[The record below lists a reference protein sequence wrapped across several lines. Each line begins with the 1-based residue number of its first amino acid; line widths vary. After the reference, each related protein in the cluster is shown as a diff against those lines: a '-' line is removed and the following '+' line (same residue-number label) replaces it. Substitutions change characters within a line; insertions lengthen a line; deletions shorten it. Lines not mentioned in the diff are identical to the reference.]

1 MRAAFASDPARSRGR
16 FHPEPESPIRTA
28 FARDR
33 DRLIHSTAFRR
44 LRYKTQV
51 FVAPDGDHFRVRLT
65 HSLEVAQIARTIAR
79 FLRLNEDLA
88 EVVAL
93 AHDLGHP
100 PFGHSGEDAL
110 TRVMAPWGGFDH
122 NGHAIRI
129 LTLLESR
136 TPAYDGLNLSWE
148 VLEGIAKHNG
158 PVIGPLSRGPG
169 GPVIG
174 PLSCGPG
181 GPVIGPLSRGPDGGA
196 AHPGWALEAQEALWP
211 LELHSFPG
219 LEAQVA
225 ALADD
230 IAYNAHDLDDGL
242 RAGLLNLE
250 QTCAEVPLVDTLWR
264 RVKAAWPAET
274 RASRL
279 IPHLTRDLIG
289 AMVESLLAET
299 AARLAG
305 AQPRS
310 VEDVRAAGRPLVAF
324 APDMLEAIGPLR
336 RHLLQAMYTHPSVTR
351 LRTPAERVVTEL
363 FQALHADPSQL
374 PSRWAERLQGE
385 AGEEPWRA
393 RLTGDY
399 VAGMTDRFAIREH
412 QRLTGRTLMPE
423 EGLLF

>member
-1 MRAAFASDPARSRGR
+1 MTLAPYATDPALSRGR
-16 FHPEPESPIRTA
+16 RFAEPESVLRTA

-65 HSLEVAQIARTIAR
+65 HSLEVAQIARTLAR
-79 FLRLNEDLA
+79 VLALDEDLA

-93 AHDLGHP
+93 GHDLGHP

-110 TRVMAPWGGFDH
+110 ERAMQPYGGFDH

-129 LTLLESR
+129 VTLLESR

-148 VLEGIAKHNG
+148 VLEGLAKHNG
-158 PVIGPLSRGPG
+158 PVT
-169 GPVIG
+169 
-174 PLSCGPG
+174 
-181 GPVIGPLSRGPDGGA
+181 A
-196 AHPGWALEAQEALWP
+196 PGWALAEQEALWP
-211 LELHSFPG
+211 LELATYPG

-242 RAGLLNLE
+242 RSGLLRLE
-250 QTCAEVPLVDTLWR
+250 DACAQVPLLDRLWR
-264 RVKAAWPAET
+264 AVKARWPGEN

-279 IPHLTRDLIG
+279 VPQLTRDLIG

-299 AARLAG
+299 RGRLG
-305 AQPRS
+305 ELQP
-310 VEDVRAAGRPLVAF
+310 VTVDDVRGAGRPMAAF
-324 APDMLEAIGPLR
+324 SGPMLAEVQPLR
-336 RHLLQAMYTHPSVTR
+336 AYLMRAMYTHASVKR
-351 LRTPAERVVTEL
+351 IREPAERVVEELFAVLRDRPTEL
-363 FQALHADPSQL
+363 PA
-374 PSRWAERLQGE
+374 RWQERLAQEGRDE
-385 AGEEPWRA
+385 TWRA
-393 RLTGDY
+393 RIIGDY

-412 QRLTGRTLMPE
+412 HRLTGASLMPDE
-423 EGLLF
+423 SFF

>member
-1 MRAAFASDPARSRGR
+1 MPLSAFATDPEASRGR
-16 FHPEPESPIRTA
+16 LHPEPESPIRSV

-65 HSLEVAQIARTIAR
+65 HSIEVAQIARTIAR
-79 FLRLNEDLA
+79 VLALDEDLA

-110 TRVMAPWGGFDH
+110 ERVMAPFGGFDH

-129 LTLLESR
+129 LTRLESR

-158 PVIGPLSRGPG
+158 PVLE
-169 GPVIG
+169 
-174 PLSCGPG
+174 
-181 GPVIGPLSRGPDGGA
+181 
-196 AHPGWALEAQEALWP
+196 PGWALEAQEADWA
-211 LELHSFPG
+211 LELGSFAG

-242 RAGLLNLE
+242 RAGLLDLE
-250 QTCAEVPLVDTLWR
+250 QVCADVPLVDALWR
-264 RVKAAWPAET
+264 QVRARWPGET
-274 RASRL
+274 RRNRL
-279 IPHLTRDLIG
+279 VPHLVRDLIG
-289 AMVESLLAET
+289 AMVDSLLAET
-299 AARLAG
+299 RAALAEVDP
-305 AQPRS
+305 QS
-310 VEDVRAAGRPLVAF
+310 VDDVRACGRPIAGF
-324 APDMLEAIGPLR
+324 TPEMLGALAPLR
-336 RHLLQAMYTHPSVTR
+336 AFLMRAMYTHPSVKAIR
-351 LRTPAERVVTEL
+351 GPAEQVVAEL
-363 FQALHADPSQL
+363 FQALHDAPGELPERWRDQFAAAEE
-374 PSRWAERLQGE
+374 PSRGRII
-385 AGEEPWRA
+385 
-393 RLTGDY
+393 GDY

-412 QRLTGRTLMPE
+412 RRLTGRTVMPDE
-423 EGLLF
+423 SFF

>member
-1 MRAAFASDPARSRGR
+1 MSRAPFATDPALTRGR
-16 FHPEPESPIRTA
+16 RFPEPESALRSA

-65 HSLEVAQIARTIAR
+65 HSLEVAQIARTVAR
-79 FLRLNEDLA
+79 VLALNEDLA

-110 TRVMAPWGGFDH
+110 ERAMQPYGGFDH

-129 LTLLESR
+129 VTLLESR

-148 VLEGIAKHNG
+148 VLEGLAKHNG
-158 PVIGPLSRGPG
+158 PVT
-169 GPVIG
+169 
-174 PLSCGPG
+174 
-181 GPVIGPLSRGPDGGA
+181 A
-196 AHPGWALEAQEALWP
+196 PGWALAAQEADWP
-211 LELHSFPG
+211 LELASWPG

-242 RAGLLNLE
+242 RSGLLKLE
-250 QTCAEVPLVDTLWR
+250 EACAQVPLLDGLWR
-264 RVKAAWPAET
+264 AVKARWPQET

-279 IPHLTRDLIG
+279 VPQLTRDLIG
-289 AMVESLLAET
+289 VMVESLLLET
-299 AARLAG
+299 RARLG
-305 AQPRS
+305 ELQPAT
-310 VEDVRAAGRPLVAF
+310 VEDVRAAGRPMAAF
-324 APDMLEAIGPLR
+324 SASVLAELQPLR
-336 RHLLQAMYTHPSVTR
+336 AYLMRAMYTHASVKR
-351 LRTPAERVVTEL
+351 IRAPAEQVVEELFAALQGTPTEL
-363 FQALHADPSQL
+363 PA
-374 PSRWAERLQGE
+374 RWQERLSDEGRDE
-385 AGEEPWRA
+385 TWRA
-393 RLTGDY
+393 RIIGDY

-412 QRLTGRTLMPE
+412 QRLTGASPMPD
-423 EGLLF
+423 GSFF

>member
-1 MRAAFASDPARSRGR
+1 MQRTPFATSPDKSRGR
-16 FHPEPESPIRTA
+16 LFPEPESPLRTA

-79 FLRLNEDLA
+79 VLALDEDLA
-88 EVVAL
+88 EVIAL
-93 AHDLGHP
+93 GHDLGHP

-110 TRVMAPWGGFDH
+110 TLVMAPYGGFDH
-122 NGHAIRI
+122 NGHTIRI
-129 LTLLESR
+129 VTLLESR

-148 VLEGIAKHNG
+148 VLEGLAKHNG
-158 PVIGPLSRGPG
+158 PVIGPLSGGPG
-169 GPVIG
+169 GPV
-174 PLSCGPG
+174 P
-181 GPVIGPLSRGPDGGA
+181 R
-196 AHPGWALEAQEALWP
+196 PGWALAEQNRRQS
-211 LELHSFPG
+211 LELETYPG

-230 IAYNAHDLDDGL
+230 IAYNVHDLDDGL

-250 QTCAEVPLVDTLWR
+250 QTCAEVPLVDALWR
-264 RVKAAWPAET
+264 QVKAAWPGET

-279 IPHLTRDLIG
+279 VPHLTRDLIG
-289 AMVESLLAET
+289 VMVESLLAET
-299 AARLAG
+299 AVRLAE

-310 VEDVRAAGRPLVAF
+310 VEDVRAAGHPLVAF
-324 APDMLEAIGPLR
+324 TPAMLDAIGPLR
-336 RHLLQAMYTHPSVTR
+336 RHLKQAMYTHPSVTR
-351 LRTPAERVVTEL
+351 LRTPAEQVVTEL
-363 FQALHADPSQL
+363 FQALHSDPTQL
-374 PSRWAERLQGE
+374 PARWAEQVQGE

-393 RLTGDY
+393 RMTGDY

-412 QRLTGRTLMPE
+412 TRLTGRSPMPDD
-423 EGLLF
+423 GLLF